1 MPTLQELRT
10 NRTKLLLDA
19 QKIVSKPNVTK
30 EERTQAH
37 GMLADVE
44 LLELDI
50 AIEDRVATAQAEDRS
65 NGRPPRG
72 QPGESVTDETR
83 AAEKRAFTDYLKFGK
98 MDSTILREQR
108 DLSTG
113 NAGILIANDF
123 LPQLIEAKKAWGQ
136 LTSAVGQKRTNNGE
150 PLKVPGVDDTAQYST
165 VIGESTTST
174 PVTVTEKDPMFAGF
188 INNVDFLSTGIIKI
202 SLAEIQDS
210 YFDLDSWI
218 RDAFGKRIA
227 RGLAKLIVTGN
238 SGGSGNF
245 QSIITTAQQSV
256 TAPTGNTTTVG
267 YGQFVS
273 LYSALDPAYIQ
284 DASWV
289 MNSSTRG
296 KILGLTDTIGRPL
309 FVPSVNTDSLDRIL
323 GLPVVIS
330 QNHPNMTANTA
341 GAIQLGSLTDG
352 YTLRTAG
359 DISILRL
366 NERYAD
372 TGQVA
377 FLGYHRN
384 SGYATPVGNPI
395 VNLVQSA
402 T

>member
-10 NRTKLLLDA
+10 SRTKLLLDA
-19 QKIVSKPNVTK
+19 QKVVSKPNVTK
-30 EERTQAH
+30 EERSQAH
-37 GMLADVE
+37 QMLADIE
-44 LLELDI
+44 LLEQDI
-50 AIEDRVATAQAEDRS
+50 AIEDRVAKAQAEDRS
-65 NGRPPRG
+65 SGRPPRG
-72 QPGESVTDETR
+72 QPGESITDETR
-83 AAEKRAFTDYLKFGK
+83 SAEKRAFTDYLKFGK
-98 MDSTILREQR
+98 MDATVLREQR

-113 NAGILIANDF
+113 SAGIIIATDF

-150 PLKVPGVDDTAQYST
+150 PLKVPGVDDTAQFST

-174 PVTVTEKDPMFAGF
+174 PVTVSEKDPAFAGF
-188 INNVDFLSTGIIKI
+188 VNNVDFLSTGIIKI

-227 RGLAKLIVTGN
+227 RGLAKLIVTG
-238 SGGSGNF
+238 SSSGNF
-245 QSIITTAQQSV
+245 QSIITTAQQSF
-256 TAPTGNTTTVG
+256 TAPTGSTTSVA
-267 YGQFVS
+267 YPQFVS
-273 LYSALDPAYIQ
+273 MYSALDPAYLQ

-289 MNSSTRG
+289 MNSTTRG
-296 KILGLTDTIGRPL
+296 KILGLTDTLGRPL

-330 QNHPNMTANTA
+330 QSHPNMTATTA

-377 FLGYHRN
+377 FIGYHRN

-395 VNLVQSA
+395 VNLVQSV